1 MKNNYLKSMIWGGVV
16 GDALGVPYEFKLR
29 GQFQA
34 QEMIGNG
41 TYDLPAG
48 SWSDDISMTLCTVE
62 HVAKH
67 TTLNQL
73 MDAFVAYAE
82 EDYMTTSSGLF
93 DIGIQTQNAIER
105 WKYLETDAEHCGL
118 SDERSNGN
126 GSLMRIAAILP
137 LTYGQGMKMCL
148 TLARRYSS
156 LTHGHERSVV
166 GCFVYLQLLETVIQY
181 LEQDNRDKEDII
193 IETEQRIT
201 QFLSSEHS
209 YAKLNKEYQQFYK
222 SVLSPTIKGKNIEA
236 IPSSGYVVHTFEAVI

>member
-1 MKNNYLKSMIWGGVV
+1 
-16 GDALGVPYEFKLR
+16 
-29 GQFQA
+29 
-34 QEMIGNG
+34 
-41 TYDLPAG
+41 
-48 SWSDDISMTLCTVE
+48 
-62 HVAKH
+62 
-67 TTLNQL
+67 
-73 MDAFVAYAE
+73 
-82 EDYMTTSSGLF
+82 
-93 DIGIQTQNAIER
+93 
-105 WKYLETDAEHCGL
+105 
-118 SDERSNGN
+118 
-126 GSLMRIAAILP
+126 
-137 LTYGQGMKMCL
+137 MCL